1 MANFLENFNLEL
13 CMGGVKEKLLSHL
26 SEFFESGNRP
36 WVNMRSNFRTPR
48 PPVIRPKSDKKSLNM
63 L

>member
-1 MANFLENFNLEL
+1 MATFSENFNLEL

-26 SEFFESGNRP
+26 SEFFESGNRS

-48 PPVIRPKSDKKSLNM
+48 PPNVHI
-63 L
+63 